1 MRWVHLSIAGL
12 LIVVAVLQ
20 LDDPD
25 PVYWV
30 LVYGLSGVAAC
41 AMAFGRSS
49 RLVLGILIGAASVRM
64 LESLGGVF
72 AYFGSADPGSIFG
85 QMMPEKPWVEPAR
98 EFLGLAMLVG
108 VLVWYVGLHRKAAS
122 GTAGGPVEDR

>member
-1 MRWVHLSIAGL
+1 MRWVHLFIAGL
-12 LIVVAVLQ
+12 LLVVAALQ
-20 LDDPD
+20 LNDPD

-30 LVYGLSGVAAC
+30 LVYGLSGAAAC
-41 AMAFGRSS
+41 GMAFGRSS
-49 RLVLGILIGAASVRM
+49 RLMLGILIGAASVGM

-72 AYFGSADPGSIFG
+72 AYFGSADPGSLFG

-108 VLVWYVGLHRKAAS
+108 VLVWYVWLDLQVGR
-122 GTAGGPVEDR
+122 GRGRG